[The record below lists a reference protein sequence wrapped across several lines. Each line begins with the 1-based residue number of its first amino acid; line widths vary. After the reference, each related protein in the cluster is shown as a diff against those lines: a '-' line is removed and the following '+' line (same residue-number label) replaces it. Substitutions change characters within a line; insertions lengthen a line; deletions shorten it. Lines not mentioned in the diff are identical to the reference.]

1 MSVLF
6 GYLLLAAGF
15 VKHVA
20 ACETEAGGSIE
31 HIAAA
36 YCTEIIFGCARAVC
50 CAFVLEAS
58 DTRRSIPDGIHK
70 S

>member
-1 MSVLF
+1 MNVLF

-36 YCTEIIFGCARAVC
+36 YCTEIIFGCARAVRR
-50 CAFVLEAS
+50 AFVLEAP
-58 DTRRSIPDGIHK
+58 DTCRPIPEGPHK
-70 S
+70 P

>member
-1 MSVLF
+1 MMSVLF

-20 ACETEAGGSIE
+20 TRETEAGGSIE

-36 YCTEIIFGCARAVC
+36 YCTEIIFGCARAV
-50 CAFVLEAS
+50 
-58 DTRRSIPDGIHK
+58 
-70 S
+70 